1 MATYRPD
8 GTRIRKRD
16 KKKNRGNVG
25 VGTPEPAGNIGE
37 GNVGVETS
45 APAPEPEPA
54 PEPAPEPEPE
64 PAPEPAPEPDP
75 EPSGPIVSDDR
86 DEEDAGEV
94 K

>member
-25 VGTPEPAGNIGE
+25 TGNVGTGNVGVGTSEPAGN
-37 GNVGVETS
+37 VGVGTS
-45 APAPEPEPA
+45 PPVPEPEPA
-54 PEPAPEPEPE
+54 PEP
-64 PAPEPAPEPDP
+64 DP
-75 EPSGPIVSDDR
+75 TPSGPIVSDDR
-86 DEEDAGEV
+86 DTEDAGEV